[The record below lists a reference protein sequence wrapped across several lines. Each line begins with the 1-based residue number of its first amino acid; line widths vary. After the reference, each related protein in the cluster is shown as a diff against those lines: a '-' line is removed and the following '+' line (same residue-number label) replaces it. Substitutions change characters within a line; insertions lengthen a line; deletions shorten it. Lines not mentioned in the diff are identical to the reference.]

1 MSNLIE
7 KLKEVDLGN
16 GCLSVEDGKYL
27 ERYVVPDIPKAEDC
41 SAVKIVFLVESPH
54 TEEVR
59 DRYPLAGSSGC
70 NVTKDLIF
78 DHDLGEGLADE
89 YRNAPI
95 GSLAKAKIS
104 WLSIMNVSLLPLQ
117 KSAYNNTEE
126 KSNQMRTL
134 WCALKEIKG
143 EMEQSKDRDP
153 DLCPI
158 SSNVYDI
165 ILKDLACRIE
175 QIIGYT
181 KCRPNFVP
189 FGNIA
194 RRSLCRVNGIRQKQ
208 NLPELSFFNCRRVP
222 HPSVWSRL
230 QNSKRKECLNAA
242 LQAAAAYIKT
252 NNS

>member
-1 MSNLIE
+1 M
-7 KLKEVDLGN
+7 
-16 GCLSVEDGKYL
+16 
-27 ERYVVPDIPKAEDC
+27 
-41 SAVKIVFLVESPH
+41 
-54 TEEVR
+54 
-59 DRYPLAGSSGC
+59 
-70 NVTKDLIF
+70 
-78 DHDLGEGLADE
+78 
-89 YRNAPI
+89 
-95 GSLAKAKIS
+95 
-104 WLSIMNVSLLPLQ
+104 Q
-117 KSAYNNTEE
+117 
-126 KSNQMRTL
+126 TL

-194 RRSLCRVNGIRQKQ
+194 RRSLCRVKGIGQKHSLQ
-208 NLPELSFFNCRRVP
+208 ELSVFNCRHVS
-222 HPSVWSRL
+222 HPSKWL
-230 QNSKRKECLNAA
+230 QIQRSKRKEDLKRLDAA
-242 LQAAAAYIKT
+242 LNAAAAYIKT